1 MDESELFPLHFILYV
16 FGVYI
21 AKINCIYH
29 GLPACMFTAN
39 KKKKCLLW
47 IRFPYPQ
54 LKGFYQEETGLP
66 FPTEREN
73 SIKVNNE
80 EPFILTSH

>member
-39 KKKKCLLW
+39 KKKNAYFGFDSRIHNSRDFTKKRLDYLFLLKEKTVSKL
-47 IRFPYPQ
+47 ITKSLSF
-54 LKGFYQEETGLP
+54 
-66 FPTEREN
+66 
-73 SIKVNNE
+73 
-80 EPFILTSH
+80 